1 MRNSKTQVMCCGAC
15 AVRMDENGQTITSI
29 DMLANCVRNFFSKV
43 SGHHG
48 SSVAT
53 QMRA

>member
-29 DMLANCVRNFFSKV
+29 DMLADGVRNLLAKV
-43 SGHHG
+43 SGHHAAN
-48 SSVAT
+48 AT
-53 QMRA
+53 VQMRA